1 MSTTLHFAPKSS
13 EIHELNEL
21 AVRGLVSMFDP
32 EQELFCFRLRRSQ
45 EGTVR
50 EGISHRYTIMTLLG
64 LWKYEKTGPKSPI
77 PIQET
82 LERLLRRTD
91 WLGNIGDL
99 GLLLWVCALAA
110 PDRLEETCRTLQLS
124 TALSQYREVRE
135 RRTMELAW
143 FVTGLSHAAL
153 VNASKKNELKEIAA
167 QTYRLLKKN
176 HGPHGFF
183 GHLGKGGSLQGM
195 IRGSIGS
202 FADQV
207 YPIYGLT
214 KFAEAFEVEEALQEA
229 MDCAVAICKAQGPL
243 GQWWWHYDATTGR
256 VAQRYP
262 VYSVHQHGMGPMA
275 LLALAEASKLD
286 FSDAINK
293 GLRWI
298 AGENELQTSMQDE
311 ALSIIWRS
319 VQPASKLKMYAN
331 EMLEFF
337 RLRVDSATPD
347 GLTILYECRPYE
359 LGWLLY
365 AFSEERNRNNVH

>member
-153 VNASKKNELKEIAA
+153 VNSSKKNELKEIAA

-195 IRGSIGS
+195 IRGTIGS